1 MKCSCNNDL
10 IIQFSNDKLYIQAC
24 NNSQNFIPK
33 YQGLPESTNESN
45 EESNQIVRFM
55 QQFTNKNL
63 DQNSFKQI
71 FEFNANSQSHFKMSI
86 DNDNNFRIMS
96 SQQPIINQC
105 ICQHELKKQKKQKQ
119 KAKQPQPKPTIEKTQ
134 ENSDSKTSQ
143 KQSKAHS
150 QVNEEIRIFEDKIR
164 SYTSDI
170 DESKKKSL
178 NLPQEWIKR
187 LGTQKK
193 KK

>member
-1 MKCSCNNDL
+1 MTNCTSKL
-10 IIQFSNDKLYIQAC
+10 VFKLYRLYVD

-33 YQGLPESTNESN
+33 YQGQPEPINESN
-45 EESNQIVRFM
+45 DENNQILRFM

-71 FEFNANSQSHFKMSI
+71 FEFSPNSQSLFKMPF
-86 DNDNNFRIMS
+86 DNDNNFRFIS
-96 SQQPIINQC
+96 SQQPIINQSVYE
-105 ICQHELKKQKKQKQ
+105 QEQKKQKKQKQ
-119 KAKQPQPKPTIEKTQ
+119 KAKQPQPKQTIEKAQ

-150 QVNEEIRIFEDKIR
+150 QVNEDIRIFEDKIR

-170 DESKKKSL
+170 DESKKKTL
-178 NLPQEWIKR
+178 NLPLEWIKR

>member
-10 IIQFSNDKLYIQAC
+10 IIQIQDDKLYIQTC
-24 NNSQNFIPK
+24 NNQQNFIPK
-33 YQGLPESTNESN
+33 YQGLSEPINESN
-45 EESNQIVRFM
+45 EENNQIVRFM
-55 QQFTNKNL
+55 QQLLIRILIKILLNRFLSSMQIVKHF
-63 DQNSFKQI
+63 QMSF
-71 FEFNANSQSHFKMSI
+71 

-96 SQQPIINQC
+96 SQQPMINQC
-105 ICQHELKKQKKQKQ
+105 ICQHNQKKEKKQKQ
-119 KAKQPQPKPTIEKTQ
+119 KARQPQPKPTFEKTQ
-134 ENSDSKTSQ
+134 ENSDSKASQ

-150 QVNEEIRIFEDKIR
+150 QMNEDIRIFEDKIR